1 MRFLLE
7 WVEEVIL
14 KRLKMRIRVI
24 CTRIHFREIL
34 HTVSEMRKR
43 KKHWKIWAL
52 KQLIQVVPRFGVLRK
67 SSANRFQ
74 K

>member
-34 HTVSEMRKR
+34 HTVYRDEET
-43 KKHWKIWAL
+43 KKAL
-52 KQLIQVVPRFGVLRK
+52 EDMGFK
-67 SSANRFQ
+67 SN
-74 K
+74 